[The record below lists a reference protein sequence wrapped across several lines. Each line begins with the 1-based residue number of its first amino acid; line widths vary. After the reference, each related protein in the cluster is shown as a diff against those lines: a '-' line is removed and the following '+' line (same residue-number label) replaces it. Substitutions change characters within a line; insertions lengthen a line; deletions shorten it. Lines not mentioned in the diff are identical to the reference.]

1 MTDNR
6 SNRKTRMLPFVS
18 LLDKDRQANLLALI
32 GKAKKLE
39 IEGFEKVA
47 WNESVWRINAGRLT
61 KITGK
66 NTSNA
71 SLIFHFPPKLGNAPL
86 NGQWADLIKALVLL
100 RYHRRNQHITNQ
112 RIFITAASYIAHEA
126 IKNNYQIFQLTP
138 ELFDSAC
145 QLITKHYSDIAAYN
159 LQKTIGEI
167 AAHLDANCLCNIYF
181 NYRYSRLKRPIST
194 NGIGYKR
201 LDDPEILTTKSNKL
215 ISSEVFR
222 TLGKLYQNVPKN
234 HKYRFYI
241 LILTLLACLGRR
253 FSEVA
258 LLPNQ
263 EVTYDEEGKAFIEYF
278 PKKISQGDVFSPR
291 RRLYLP
297 TAATTIIT
305 DILHELSEHCSPA
318 RKTAAAMQKSAN
330 ADLTFLSNIPENKR
344 LYADDL
350 NSLGL
355 SHTLLYTT
363 GWLRNNGY
371 TTADPD
377 KLTVNNNKPPYSLH
391 YTTKAGVIK
400 YCQRD
405 FFPHLIQPIHIDQNG
420 KQYYLKD
427 LLLVRHRG
435 LSSGAYSHWIAT
447 QCTHS
452 MMTTFLRYF
461 GDLANQY
468 TSSSINANF
477 TSHHFRHTL
486 NTLLDE
492 GGLTDLL
499 QTEWFGRKNPRD
511 TKAYQ
516 HTSREKRALML
527 REDIK
532 NGRVGGQII
541 EKLKS
546 IPISVQDAFL
556 KARVNAVHDVGSG
569 ICVHNF
575 VQTPCER
582 HLQCSADCKD
592 YVWVK
597 DDKGRADDLK
607 RQYSMTV
614 VARETAEKKSKEKNA
629 KRSIDWLT
637 HNDKK
642 LVILSKQLADNDI
655 SEFDPYK
662 YLEAPSNE

>member
-1 MTDNR
+1 MTDGR
-6 SNRKTRMLPFVS
+6 SNRKARVVPFLSS
-18 LLDKDRQANLLALI
+18 LEKDREANLAALI
-32 GKAKKLE
+32 DKAKKLKL
-39 IEGFEKVA
+39 EGFNKADWEKST
-47 WNESVWRINAGRLT
+47 WKIKFGHLT
-61 KITGK
+61 KQSGK
-66 NTSNA
+66 NIIA
-71 SLIFHFPPKLGNAPL
+71 SSLVFNLPPKIGNTPL
-86 NGQWADLIKALVLL
+86 ANDWANLIKALVIL
-100 RYHRRNQHITNQ
+100 RFHRKHQSISNQ
-112 RIFITAASYIAHEA
+112 RMFIAAVSYVAHEVLNRSQR
-126 IKNNYQIFQLTP
+126 ISELNP
-138 ELFDSAC
+138 EHLDAAC
-145 QLITKHYSDIAAYN
+145 RLIVSHYSDGAAYN
-159 LQKTIGEI
+159 MQKAIREF
-167 AAHLDANCLCNIYF
+167 AAHCDANSLCKALL
-181 NYRYSRLKRPIST
+181 NYKFSGMKRPDNTS
-194 NGIGYKR
+194 GVGYKR
-201 LDDPEILTTKSNKL
+201 LDDPNIVNTKSDKL
-215 ISSEVFR
+215 ISSDVFR
-222 TLGKLYQNVPKN
+222 ILGELYQNVPRN

-241 LILTLLACLGRR
+241 LVLTLLACLGRR

-263 EVTYDEEGKAFIEYF
+263 VITYDEEGKAFIEYF
-278 PKKISQGDVFSPR
+278 PRKTSQGNVFTPR

-297 TAATTIIT
+297 TTTTTIIT
-305 DILHELSEHCSPA
+305 DVLHELSEHCSPA
-318 RKTAAAMQKSAN
+318 RKTAAEMQKSN
-330 ADLTFLSNIPENKR
+330 DADLTFLSNIPEDKR
-344 LYADDL
+344 LYGDDL

-355 SHTLLYTT
+355 SHTLLYIT
-363 GWLRNNGY
+363 GWLRTNGY
-371 TTADPD
+371 SIADPN
-377 KLTVNNNKPPYSLH
+377 KLTVNNNKPSYPLH

-427 LLLVRHRG
+427 LLLVKYRG

-461 GDLANQY
+461 GDLATQY
-468 TSSSINANF
+468 ASSSIHANF

-532 NGRVGGQII
+532 KGRVSGQIV

-546 IPISVQDAFL
+546 IPITVQDAFL

-575 VQTPCER
+575 IQTPCER

-597 DDKGRADDLK
+597 DDKGRIDDLK
-607 RQYSMTV
+607 RQYSMTA
-614 VARETAEKKSKEKNA
+614 VARETAEKKSKERNA
-629 KRSIDWLT
+629 KRSSDWLT
-637 HNDKK
+637 HNNKK
-642 LVILSKQLADNDI
+642 LTTLSKQLADNNI
-655 SEFDPYK
+655 AEFDPHQ
-662 YLEAPSNE
+662 YLEEFSNE